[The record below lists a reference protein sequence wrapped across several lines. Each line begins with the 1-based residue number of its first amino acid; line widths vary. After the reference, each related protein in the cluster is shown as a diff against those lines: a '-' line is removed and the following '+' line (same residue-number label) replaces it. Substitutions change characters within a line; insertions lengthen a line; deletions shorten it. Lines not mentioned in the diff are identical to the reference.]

1 MKHPTNMQKEQGVTT
16 TISSVEEGCD
26 NFGSSLRTS
35 KRLYGGGERNVMMK
49 MSQGTSSVIGK
60 GKVKRRLEKN
70 ESQVDWVGRHSEE
83 RWKRGNEKLILNKLE
98 SEEKSQQM
106 KKSLKNKEWINW
118 FKGIF
123 LQETYLLW
131 RWKWRKLKKINRGK
145 EREKRKK
152 ELLRKT
158 PELII
163 NIVKSL

>member
-1 MKHPTNMQKEQGVTT
+1 MKHRTNMQKEQGVTT

-35 KRLYGGGERNVMMK
+35 KRLYGGGERNVRMK

-60 GKVKRRLEKN
+60 GKVKLRLEKN

-118 FKGIF
+118 FKRI
-123 LQETYLLW
+123 W

-158 PELII
+158 FELII